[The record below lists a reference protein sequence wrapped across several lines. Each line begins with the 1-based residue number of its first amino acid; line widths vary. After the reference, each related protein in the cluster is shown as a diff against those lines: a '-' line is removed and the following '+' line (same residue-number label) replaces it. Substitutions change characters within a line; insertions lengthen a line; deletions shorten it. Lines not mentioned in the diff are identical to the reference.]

1 MVDVNVR
8 LELLRRIYCLGL
20 QDIRNAFG
28 DDKHILDKYEAC
40 RKNCEG
46 GYGNYKFI
54 FDLDS
59 DNAIT
64 LFKSIGYVGVDLREK
79 IGR

>member
-1 MVDVNVR
+1 MADAK
-8 LELLRRIYCLGL
+8 LELLRRIYCLGI

-28 DDKHILDKYEAC
+28 DHKHILDKYEAC

-54 FDLDS
+54 FDLDE
-59 DNAIT
+59 DYAKM
-64 LFKSIGYVGVDLREK
+64 LFKSIGYNGVDLGEK